1 MPEKAITTDERIL
14 ALATKRAIQAAGGL
28 ETCEREVA
36 VSDTQLSRCCS
47 PNQRDSITIR
57 DAAVIDALGSAES
70 GAPHIL
76 QALARVIGN
85 FVVIRMPDAA
95 DETSVSAGVL
105 ELADELGDVSGAI
118 RAAMRGD
125 SLGGADMVAAEAA
138 IAIEH
143 LNHLDQASA
152 NLRHRLQRI
161 ANGNTEQPAEAGD

>member
-1 MPEKAITTDERIL
+1 MAEKSITVDERIL

-28 ETCEREVA
+28 ETCEREVV

-57 DAAVIDALGSAES
+57 DAAVIDALAADEG

-76 QALARVIGN
+76 HALARVIGN
-85 FVVIRMPDAA
+85 FVVIRMPDATQ
-95 DETSVSAGVL
+95 DTDLSSGVM

-118 RAAMRGD
+118 RLALRTD
-125 SLGGADMVAAEAA
+125 SLGGAAMVAAEAA
-138 IAIEH
+138 VAIEH

-152 NLRHRLQRI
+152 NLRHRLERI
-161 ANGNTEQPAEAGD
+161 ANGNNEEPAAAG